1 MRQKPKRE
9 LKTAADGIK
18 VAKNPFSYPIEPEG
32 STPLSFR
39 LTALAPVFNERH
51 VVEASLERLL
61 HLHSELISAL
71 EVIVVDDCSTDGT
84 WETLQR
90 IASRDPR
97 VVLLR
102 HQRNQGK
109 GAAVRTAVEAATG
122 DVCVIYDADLEYN
135 AEDIPALLLPFALE
149 GADAVFG
156 SRYMS
161 GQYRRALLHRHTT
174 MNKALTSIGNW
185 LTDLSISD
193 IETGFKAINT
203 TLLKSIPIR
212 SNDFRFEVEIVF
224 KLAKRRAR
232 VFEAPIRYV
241 PRTREEGKK
250 IRARD
255 GILAVLAMFRFWL
268 QDDLYKE
275 DEYGSHILVEI
286 ERTRRFNLW
295 MGQVLR
301 PFVGERILELGAGI
315 GTLTSQFIPREFYL
329 ASDVNPNYLH
339 YLKSYSF
346 GKPYLQVS
354 KIAAEDPA
362 DFAGLESE
370 FDTVLMV
377 SVLEHVKD
385 ERQAFRNVWSALSP
399 GGRVVVLA
407 PQHPGLY
414 GSLDTALGH
423 QKRYTVEEL
432 NTALT
437 ESGFAVEAVV
447 NFNRFAVPGWW
458 VNGTVLKRKGFSRL
472 QLKIVDVLMP
482 LLKRVDRFLPW
493 GGLSIVAIG
502 VKPSQRGTASE
513 GVSK

>member
-1 MRQKPKRE
+1 M
-9 LKTAADGIK
+9 K
-18 VAKNPFSYPIEPEG
+18 VAKNKSSYPTVPERA
-32 STPLSFR
+32 THLSFR
-39 LTALAPVFNERH
+39 LSAIVPVFNERH
-51 VVEASLERLL
+51 VVEASLERLFSL
-61 HLHSELISAL
+61 QNDLISDL

-90 IASRDPR
+90 IALREHR
-97 VVLLR
+97 VMLLR
-102 HQRNQGK
+102 HECNRGK
-109 GAAVRTAVEAATG
+109 GAAVRTGVEAATG
-122 DVCVIYDADLEYN
+122 DICVVYDADLEYN
-135 AEDIPALLLPFALE
+135 AEDIPALLVPFALE
-149 GADAVFG
+149 GADAVLG

-174 MNKALTSIGNW
+174 LNKALTSIGNW

-193 IETGFKAINT
+193 IETGLKAINT

-232 VFEAPIRYV
+232 VFEVPIRYV
-241 PRTREEGKK
+241 PRTTEEGKK
-250 IRARD
+250 IRTRD
-255 GILAVLAMFRFWL
+255 GLLAIVAMVRFWL
-268 QDDLYKE
+268 RDDLYKE

-301 PFVGERILELGAGI
+301 PFVGERILEIGAGI
-315 GTLTSQFIPREFYL
+315 GTLTNQLIPREFYL
-329 ASDVNPNYLH
+329 ASDINPNYLH

-354 KIAAEDPA
+354 KIAADDPA

-377 SVLEHVKD
+377 NVLEHVD
-385 ERQAFRNVWSALSP
+385 QDLQALRNIWSTLSP
-399 GGRVVVLA
+399 GGRVVVLV

-414 GSLDTALGH
+414 GSLDSALGH
-423 QKRYTVEEL
+423 QKRYTIEGL
-432 NTALT
+432 KTALI
-437 ESGFAVEAVV
+437 ESGFAIDALI

-458 VNGTVLKRKGFSRL
+458 LNGKVLKRKRFSRV
-472 QLKIVDVLMP
+472 QLKIVDILMP

-493 GGLSIVAIG
+493 GGLSIVAVG
-502 VKPSQRGTASE
+502 VKMPQRGADP
-513 GVSK
+513 

>member
-1 MRQKPKRE
+1 ME
-9 LKTAADGIK
+9 MK
-18 VAKNPFSYPIEPEG
+18 VAKITSSYPTVPAG
-32 STPLSFR
+32 SAHLSFR
-39 LTALAPVFNERH
+39 LTAVVPVFNERH
-51 VVEASLERLL
+51 VVEACLERLL
-61 HLHSELISAL
+61 LLHNELISAL

-90 IASRDPR
+90 IALRDDR

-102 HQRNQGK
+102 HQHNQGK
-109 GAAVRTAVEAATG
+109 GAAVRTGIEAATG
-122 DVCVIYDADLEYN
+122 DICVIYDADLEYN

-156 SRYMS
+156 SRYMP

-174 MNKALTSIGNW
+174 MNKALTSMGNW

-212 SNDFRFEVEIVF
+212 SSDFRFEVEIVF

-232 VFEAPIRYV
+232 VFEVPIRYV

-255 GILAVLAMFRFWL
+255 GLLAVLAMLRFWL

-301 PFVGERILELGAGI
+301 PFVGERILEIGAGI

-329 ASDVNPNYLH
+329 ASDINPNYLH

-346 GKPYLQVS
+346 GKPYLRVS
-354 KIAAEDPA
+354 RIEADDPD

-377 SVLEHVKD
+377 NVLEHVAD
-385 ERQAFRNVWSALSP
+385 EQQALRNVWSALSP
-399 GGRVVVLA
+399 GGRAVVLV

-414 GSLDTALGH
+414 GSLDRALGH

-432 NTALT
+432 KTALI
-437 ESGFAVEAVV
+437 ESGFAIEAVID
-447 NFNRFAVPGWW
+447 FNCFAVPAWW
-458 VNGTVLKRKGFSRL
+458 LNGRVLKRKGFSRV
-472 QLKIVDVLMP
+472 QLKIVDILMP

-493 GGLSIVAIG
+493 GGLSIIGVG
-502 VKPSQRGTASE
+502 VKPSQRGTI
-513 GVSK
+513 SKMISK

>member
-1 MRQKPKRE
+1 
-9 LKTAADGIK
+9 
-18 VAKNPFSYPIEPEG
+18 
-32 STPLSFR
+32 
-39 LTALAPVFNERH
+39 
-51 VVEASLERLL
+51 
-61 HLHSELISAL
+61 AL

-90 IASRDPR
+90 IALRDHR

-109 GAAVRTAVEAATG
+109 GAAVRTGIEAATG
-122 DVCVIYDADLEYN
+122 DISVIYDADLEYN

-174 MNKALTSIGNW
+174 LNKALTSIGNW

-212 SNDFRFEVEIVF
+212 SSDFRFEVEIVF

-232 VFEAPIRYV
+232 VFEVPIRYV

-250 IRARD
+250 IRTRD
-255 GILAVLAMFRFWL
+255 GLLAVLAMLRFWL

-295 MGQVLR
+295 MGQVLH

-329 ASDVNPNYLH
+329 ASDINPNYLH

-346 GKPYLQVS
+346 GKPYLRVS
-354 KIAAEDPA
+354 EIDAEDPA

-377 SVLEHVKD
+377 NVLEHVAD
-385 ERQAFRNVWSALSP
+385 ERQALRNAWSALSP
-399 GGRVVVLA
+399 GGRAVVLV
-407 PQHPGLY
+407 PQHSGLY
-414 GSLDTALGH
+414 GTLDSALGR
-423 QKRYTVEEL
+423 KRRYTVDYL
-432 NTALT
+432 KTALI
-437 ESGFAVEAVV
+437 ESGFTIEAAI

-458 VNGTVLKRKGFSRL
+458 LNGRVLKRKGFSRV
-472 QLKIVDVLMP
+472 QLKIVDILMP
-482 LLKRVDRFLPW
+482 LLKRVDRFFPW
-493 GGLSIVAIG
+493 GGLSIIAIG
-502 VKPSQRGTASE
+502 VKLSE
-513 GVSK
+513 GDTANK